1 MTETEKLIELIK
13 QNPDLPIVA
22 MVNGEVC
29 GGDDF
34 AYWMGC
40 FSKSKID
47 EYIIDDWYGDGCVRF
62 KSDSDE
68 DTIIEGIAEHKF
80 GDCTNEKNWEKA
92 KVYLKTLWEKAIICY
107 IESF

>member
-1 MTETEKLIELIK
+1 MSETEKLIELIK
-13 QNPDLPIVA
+13 QNPELSVVPMVYYEVVA
-22 MVNGEVC
+22 EDC
-29 GGDDF
+29 G
-34 AYWMGC
+34 YWMGRID
-40 FSKSKID
+40 SVRID
-47 EYIIDDWYGDGCVRF
+47 EYLIDPWYGDDCVRF